1 MSTAKLLLCTL
12 CAMVPIYAYS
22 PRAPKLLPR
31 NNLVQGSTF
40 CRSRPVHSSGAFK
53 GQICFLLRSEASGYP
68 SRRQAD
74 IQMLRMTMEF
84 DATMVL
90 LAHTIQGAP
99 AQAFS
104 AYMAALNTNGA
115 AVDSSTASSLYV
127 ASKLTLSAVSG
138 QRQVYTHAP
147 CLLLC
152 CRSDNDCFY
161 YRYSKII
168 Q

>member
-1 MSTAKLLLCTL
+1 
-12 CAMVPIYAYS
+12 
-22 PRAPKLLPR
+22 
-31 NNLVQGSTF
+31 
-40 CRSRPVHSSGAFK
+40 
-53 GQICFLLRSEASGYP
+53 
-68 SRRQAD
+68 
-74 IQMLRMTMEF
+74 MLRMMTEF
-84 DATMVL
+84 DATVVQ

-138 QRQVYTHAP
+138 QRQVRTHAP
-147 CLLLC
+147 FLLLC

-161 YRYSKII
+161 HRYSK
-168 Q
+168 

>member
-1 MSTAKLLLCTL
+1 
-12 CAMVPIYAYS
+12 
-22 PRAPKLLPR
+22 
-31 NNLVQGSTF
+31 
-40 CRSRPVHSSGAFK
+40 
-53 GQICFLLRSEASGYP
+53 
-68 SRRQAD
+68 
-74 IQMLRMTMEF
+74 MLRMMTEF
-84 DATMVL
+84 DATVV
-90 LAHTIQGAP
+90 AHTIQGAP